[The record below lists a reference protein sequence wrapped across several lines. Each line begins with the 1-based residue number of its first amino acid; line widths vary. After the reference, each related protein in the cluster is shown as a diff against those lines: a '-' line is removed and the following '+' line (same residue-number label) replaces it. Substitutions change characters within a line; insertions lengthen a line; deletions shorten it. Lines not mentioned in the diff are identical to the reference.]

1 MLNRT
6 CPRRRRR
13 RLAAPLALAA
23 ACAVP
28 ALAWSSLAA
37 PPPGVWTPDQGNGS
51 YLNPVLQGDYSDP
64 DAIRVGKDFYLTSSS
79 FANVPGLPVL
89 HSKDLVNWEIIGHA
103 LPRLAPVDHYH
114 APRRGGGVWAP
125 AIRYHAGR
133 FYIYYPDP
141 DFGIYMVS
149 AQNPAGPWSA
159 PVLVDDAKGAIDPCP
174 FWDEDGK
181 AWLIH
186 AFAKSRAGKN
196 NMLVLKPMSANG
208 THTLGEGRVV
218 IDGATLP
225 PVATSLGMADWSVI
239 EGPKLYKRGG
249 WYYIFAPADGVKNGW
264 QAVFRSRRIDGPYVA
279 RDVMD
284 QGPPDDLGPANG
296 PHQGALVDAPDG
308 GSWFLHFQ
316 DTDSYGRRVWLE
328 PVAWKDGWPVI
339 GREGANGIGRPVAGG
354 KKPVAGQPAAVPVAG
369 DDFVRGL
376 NLGWQWNANPGEDWA
391 DATTPGELRLKAVP
405 SSANLWEAGNV
416 LTQKLPAMAFSVTT
430 KISLA
435 PRNVGER
442 AGLVLMGRA
451 YGFIGLVNTRDG
463 VRVEQVVRDSAK
475 NGDPE
480 TQVLAD
486 APVTG
491 PVWLKMTLEPYAHPT
506 GPSQYRPQWPAMESL
521 TDAKVRFSYSR
532 DGVTYAPLGDGF
544 ISQPGEWVG
553 AQFGLFAQAPMGT
566 PGAAA
571 VRNGVASFGPV
582 RIGPAGL

>member
-1 MLNRT
+1 MAVMMASSLF
-6 CPRRRRR
+6 
-13 RLAAPLALAA
+13 LALGALTAA
-23 ACAVP
+23 
-28 ALAWSSLAA
+28 AA

-79 FANVPGLPVL
+79 FANIPGLPVL
-89 HSKDLVNWEIIGHA
+89 HSKDLVNWKIIGHA
-103 LPRLAPVDHYH
+103 LPRLSPVGHYRT
-114 APRRGGGVWAP
+114 PRRGGGVWAP

-149 AQNPAGPWSA
+149 ARNPAGPWSK

-181 AWLIH
+181 AYLIH

-196 NMLVLKPMSANG
+196 NMLILKPMSADG

-218 IDGATLP
+218 IDGAALP
-225 PVATSLGMADWSVI
+225 QVATSLGMADWSVI
-239 EGPKLYKRGG
+239 EGPKLYKRDG

-264 QAVFRSRRIDGPYVA
+264 QAVFRSRRIEGPYEA

-284 QGPPDDLGPANG
+284 QGPLDDLGPANG
-296 PHQGALVDAPDG
+296 PHQGALVDTPDG
-308 GSWFLHFQ
+308 KSWFLHFQ

-328 PVAWKDGWPVI
+328 PVTWKDGWPVI
-339 GREGANGIGRPVAGG
+339 GREGVNGIGRPVAGG
-354 KKPVAGQPAAVPVAG
+354 EKPIQGQPEMVPVAG
-369 DDFVRGL
+369 DDFAHGL
-376 NLGWQWNANPGEDWA
+376 NLGWQWNSNPGKDWA
-391 DATTPGELRLKAVP
+391 DASTPGELRLKAVP

-416 LTQKLPAMAFSVTT
+416 LTQKLPGMTFSVTT
-430 KISLA
+430 KVMLE

-451 YGFIGLVNTRDG
+451 YGFIGVVSTRNG
-463 VRVEQVVRDSAK
+463 VRIEQVVRDSAK

-480 TQVLAD
+480 TQVVAD

-491 PVWLKMTLEPYAHPT
+491 PVWLKMTLAPYIHPT
-506 GPSQYRPQWPAMESL
+506 GPSQYSPQWPAMERL
-521 TDAKVRFSYSR
+521 TDAQVSFSYSR
-532 DGVTYAPLGDGF
+532 DGVTYAPLGEGF
-544 ISQPGEWVG
+544 VSQPGEWVG
-553 AQFGLFAQAPMGT
+553 AQLGIFSQAPMGT

-571 VRNGVASFGPV
+571 VRNGSAVFGPV
-582 RIGPAGL
+582 RIMR